1 MEIPEVLRE
10 TAAVPCLPE
19 NGLLFSAGEEPVSAM
34 SESLA
39 RALQNSAGLV
49 DEAQLPDE
57 GFDFEEDDPFYCEG
71 TVYTFSLPWS
81 RSYGLTSRTRGIFG
95 GAPETVVRV
104 RCEERM
110 VSVSRQGCKKPNTQ
124 LLLSMLMLHSYSS
137 QICSSAHQ
145 G

>member
-81 RSYGLTSRTRGIFG
+81 
-95 GAPETVVRV
+95 
-104 RCEERM
+104 
-110 VSVSRQGCKKPNTQ
+110 
-124 LLLSMLMLHSYSS
+124 
-137 QICSSAHQ
+137 
-145 G
+145 